1 MTMSDTSVLDIDYPF
16 PDLVPS
22 QARQALRTAAAE
34 LADRGLASSSRWT
47 LELLQSVPYTE
58 FPNDP
63 PLFPAQSPHDN
74 SAIVTSTPAA
84 KRRPNKGSLIPE
96 HSTPALGMQQRMSAE
111 PSTEDGSV
119 AEASGR
125 FAPGAFASS
134 PLANTRLSH
143 AASPRGDP
151 DSSLI
156 TVDSD
161 DGDAPG
167 SAHVHWQSNTN
178 SIDCSS
184 GPSTY
189 RLGNGVPDPS
199 LQEQESYLLAKSHFD
214 QHQLERCIWV
224 LENSKSTSDKARFL
238 RLYARFLMSE
248 RKLDEHGMIIP
259 KPNGTLPATS
269 PSLIPILKELLDA
282 ADPFLLFL
290 KGAILRKLN
299 RPIEAMDCL
308 IRSVQGFAYNW
319 AAWQELAM
327 TLEPGEADQMAD
339 LLPESFMVSFFREFL
354 DRTSAQEG
362 DLTIARIDRLLEAF
376 PRSAYL
382 LTCRAQTNVHRLD
395 YIEAE
400 QDFQEAWSIDPYRID
415 GLSDYS
421 NALYL
426 LNRTAELAHL
436 AHKFSSFAKDR
447 PEVCC
452 LVGNYYNQRSDHHRA
467 IEAFRHALRLDSGC
481 VPAWILLGHEY
492 IELKNSHA
500 AAEMYRRAL
509 KINPREYRAL
519 YGLGQVYELN
529 GAYTYAVNYFQKCA
543 AIRPYDG
550 RMWSSMGICYDHLG
564 RSQDAVSCFKR
575 YLACRLN
582 HGDTV
587 IGLTRIIEV
596 YEKERDFEAAASY
609 HRRLVQVVD
618 RALVDTES
626 NVVARYA
633 RSYIIAARWEMGEIG
648 AGAKAAQQRAEAGG
662 VVTGNEPAQD
672 GQEAGSAQKVG
683 NLALANDYLQKV
695 IAAGTELTDSAELL
709 LKRLAFL
716 RD

>member
-1 MTMSDTSVLDIDYPF
+1 MSETTVFDVDYPF
-16 PDLVPS
+16 PDLDP
-22 QARQALRTAAAE
+22 ARARELLRFAALE
-34 LADRGLASSSRWT
+34 LSDRGLASSSKWT
-47 LELLQSVPYTE
+47 LELLQSVPSVQVASE
-58 FPNDP
+58 RRF
-63 PLFPAQSPHDN
+63 LSAQSRSDD
-74 SAIVTSTPAA
+74 SAMGTSTPAT
-84 KRRPNKGSLIPE
+84 KRRSHARSHIPE
-96 HSTPALGMQQRMSAE
+96 HSTPALGMHQCMSVE
-111 PSTEDGSV
+111 PGAEDGS
-119 AEASGR
+119 AGEISGR
-125 FAPGAFASS
+125 FAPTTFASS
-134 PLANTRLSH
+134 PLVNNRLSRV
-143 AASPRGDP
+143 ASPRDDP

-156 TVDSD
+156 TVDSE
-161 DGDAPG
+161 DGAASG

-178 SIDCSS
+178 SVDCSPGAS
-184 GPSTY
+184 QL
-189 RLGNGVPDPS
+189 RLGGTSSAP
-199 LQEQESYLLAKSHFD
+199 LALEEESYLLAKSHFD

-224 LENSKSTSDKARFL
+224 LENGKITSDKARFL
-238 RLYARFLMSE
+238 CLYARFLMSE

-269 PSLIPILKELLDA
+269 PSLIPILKELVDA
-282 ADPFLLFL
+282 SDPFFLFL

-308 IRSVQGFAYNW
+308 IRSVQSFAYNW

-354 DRTSAQEG
+354 DRHSAQEG
-362 DLTIARIDRLLEAF
+362 DVTITRIDRLLESF

-415 GLSDYS
+415 GLADYS

-564 RSQDAVSCFKR
+564 RSQDAISCFKR

-582 HGDTV
+582 QGDTV
-587 IGLTRIIEV
+587 MGLTRIIEV
-596 YEKERDFEAAASY
+596 YEKERDFEAAACY

-618 RALVDTES
+618 RALAGTES

-648 AGAKAAQQRAEAGG
+648 AKAAQQQRSEAGG
-662 VVTGNEPAQD
+662 VVTTDEMEQD
-672 GQEAGSAQKVG
+672 GEQGSAAKVG

-695 IAAGTELTDSAELL
+695 IAAGTEMTDSAEIL

>member
-1 MTMSDTSVLDIDYPF
+1 MSDSTVFDVDYPF
-16 PDLVPS
+16 PDLDP
-22 QARQALRTAAAE
+22 ARARASLRFAALE
-34 LADRGLASSSRWT
+34 LSERGLASSSRWT
-47 LELLQSVPYTE
+47 LELLQSVPYVELPSDRHFLST
-58 FPNDP
+58 
-63 PLFPAQSPHDN
+63 QSRSDD
-74 SAIVTSTPAA
+74 SAMGTSTPAT
-84 KRRPNKGSLIPE
+84 KRRSNARSHIPE
-96 HSTPALGMQQRMSAE
+96 HSTPALGMHQRMSVEPGAE
-111 PSTEDGSV
+111 DASAGET
-119 AEASGR
+119 SGR
-125 FAPGAFASS
+125 FAPTAFASS
-134 PLANTRLSH
+134 PLVNTRLSRMP
-143 AASPRGDP
+143 SSRDDP

-156 TVDSD
+156 TVDSE
-161 DGDAPG
+161 DGAAPA

-178 SIDCSS
+178 SVDCSPGAS
-184 GPSTY
+184 QL
-189 RLGNGVPDPS
+189 RLGGAS
-199 LQEQESYLLAKSHFD
+199 SAASTLEEESYLLAKSHFD

-238 RLYARFLMSE
+238 WLYARFLISE

-259 KPNGTLPATS
+259 KPHGTLPATS
-269 PSLIPILKELLDA
+269 PSLIPILKELIDA
-282 ADPFLLFL
+282 SDAFLLFL
-290 KGAILRKLN
+290 KGAILRKLD

-308 IRSVQGFAYNW
+308 IRSVQSFAYNW

-354 DRTSAQEG
+354 DRHSAQEG
-362 DLTIARIDRLLEAF
+362 DGTITRIDRLLESF

-415 GLSDYS
+415 GLADYS

-550 RMWSSMGICYDHLG
+550 RMWSSMGICYDHLA
-564 RSQDAVSCFKR
+564 RSQDAISCFKR

-582 HGDTV
+582 QGDTV
-587 IGLTRIIEV
+587 LGLTRIIEV
-596 YEKERDFEAAASY
+596 YEKERDFEAAACY

-618 RALVDTES
+618 RALAGAES
-626 NVVARYA
+626 NMVARYA

-648 AGAKAAQQRAEAGG
+648 AKAAQQQQQQRTEVGG
-662 VVTGNEPAQD
+662 VDTADDMEQD
-672 GQEAGSAQKVG
+672 GEQASAAKVG

-695 IAAGTELTDSAELL
+695 IAAGTEMTDSAEIL

>member
-1 MTMSDTSVLDIDYPF
+1 MSVLDIDYPF
-16 PDLVPS
+16 PDLDP
-22 QARQALRTAAAE
+22 ARARESLRLAARE
-34 LADRGLASSSRWT
+34 LGERGLASSSRWT
-47 LELLQSVPYTE
+47 LELLQSVPRGAYVGGYINEPIIAPAALGATT
-58 FPNDP
+58 
-63 PLFPAQSPHDN
+63 PAQ
-74 SAIVTSTPAA
+74 
-84 KRRPNKGSLIPE
+84 KRILKRPPGFPE

-111 PSTEDGSV
+111 PSMEDISV
-119 AEASGR
+119 EDSGR
-125 FAPGAFASS
+125 FPNKAFPSS
-134 PLANTRLSH
+134 PLAHTGMVLG
-143 AASPRGDP
+143 AKDA
-151 DSSLI
+151 DSSVI
-156 TVDSD
+156 TVDSE
-161 DGDAPG
+161 DGGNAG
-167 SAHVHWQSNTN
+167 SAHVHWQSNSN
-178 SIDCSS
+178 SINCSP
-184 GPSTY
+184 GPSQI
-189 RLGNGVPDPS
+189 RDPH
-199 LQEQESYLLAKSHFD
+199 EEADFEEIETYLLAKSHFD
-214 QHQLERCIWV
+214 QHQLERCVWV
-224 LENSKSTSDKARFL
+224 LEQSSCAIDKAVFL

-259 KPNGTLPATS
+259 KPNGKLPGTS
-269 PSLIPILKELLDA
+269 PNLIPILKELIDA
-282 ADPFLLFL
+282 TDPYLLFL
-290 KGAILRKLN
+290 KGAILRKLD

-308 IRSVQGFAYNW
+308 VRSVQACPYNW
-319 AAWQELAM
+319 AAWQELSM
-327 TLEPGEADQMAD
+327 TLEAGEVDQIGD
-339 LLPESFMVSFFREFL
+339 LLPESFMVSFFKEFL
-354 DRTSAQEG
+354 DRHSAQEG
-362 DLTIARIDRLLEAF
+362 DMSIARIDKLLEYF

-436 AHKFSSFAKDR
+436 AHKFGTFAKDR

-564 RSQDAVSCFKR
+564 RSQDAISCFKR
-575 YLACRLN
+575 YLTCRLN
-582 HGDTV
+582 QNDTI

-596 YEKERDFEAAASY
+596 YEKERDLLAAASY

-618 RALVDTES
+618 RGLADAES

-648 AGAKAAQQRAEAGG
+648 SATTGG
-662 VVTGNEPAQD
+662 PPRQAPSKGRDPEDQDMHDDPAD
-672 GQEAGSAQKVG
+672 STANPKTG

-695 IAAGTELTDSAELL
+695 IAAGTEMTDLAEIL
-709 LKRLAFL
+709 LKRLAFQ

>member
-1 MTMSDTSVLDIDYPF
+1 MTMSETTVFDVDYPF
-16 PDLVPS
+16 PDLDP
-22 QARQALRTAAAE
+22 ARARELLRFAALE
-34 LADRGLASSSRWT
+34 LSDRGLASSSKWT
-47 LELLQSVPYTE
+47 LELLQSVPSVQVASE
-58 FPNDP
+58 RRF
-63 PLFPAQSPHDN
+63 LSAQSRSDD
-74 SAIVTSTPAA
+74 SAMGTSTPAT
-84 KRRPNKGSLIPE
+84 KRRSHARSHIPE
-96 HSTPALGMQQRMSAE
+96 HSTPALGMHQCMSVE
-111 PSTEDGSV
+111 PGAEDGS
-119 AEASGR
+119 AGEISGR
-125 FAPGAFASS
+125 FAPTTFASS
-134 PLANTRLSH
+134 PLVNNRLSRV
-143 AASPRGDP
+143 ASPRDDP

-156 TVDSD
+156 TVDSE
-161 DGDAPG
+161 DGAASG

-178 SIDCSS
+178 SVDCSPGAS
-184 GPSTY
+184 QL
-189 RLGNGVPDPS
+189 RLGGTSSAP
-199 LQEQESYLLAKSHFD
+199 LALEEESYLLAKSHFD

-224 LENSKSTSDKARFL
+224 LENGKITSDKARFL
-238 RLYARFLMSE
+238 CLYARFLMSE

-269 PSLIPILKELLDA
+269 PSLIPILKELVDA
-282 ADPFLLFL
+282 SDPFFLFL

-308 IRSVQGFAYNW
+308 IRSVQSFAYNW

-354 DRTSAQEG
+354 DRHSAQEG
-362 DLTIARIDRLLEAF
+362 DVTITRIDRLLESF

-415 GLSDYS
+415 GLADYS

-564 RSQDAVSCFKR
+564 RSQDAISCFKR

-582 HGDTV
+582 QGDTV
-587 IGLTRIIEV
+587 MGLTRIIEV
-596 YEKERDFEAAASY
+596 YEKERDFEAAACY

-618 RALVDTES
+618 RALAGTES

-648 AGAKAAQQRAEAGG
+648 AKAAQQQRSEAGG
-662 VVTGNEPAQD
+662 VVTTDEMEQD
-672 GQEAGSAQKVG
+672 GEQGSAAKVG

-695 IAAGTELTDSAELL
+695 IAAGTEMTDSAEIL

>member
-1 MTMSDTSVLDIDYPF
+1 MAMSDATVFDIDYPF
-16 PDLVPS
+16 PDLDATR
-22 QARQALRTAAAE
+22 ARESLRFAALE
-34 LADRGLASSSRWT
+34 LSNRGLASSSRWT
-47 LELLQSVPYTE
+47 LELLQSVPYTG
-58 FPNDP
+58 NLNSGLVLSD
-63 PLFPAQSPHDN
+63 QSRSNH
-74 SAIVTSTPAA
+74 SAMVTSTPAP
-84 KRRPNKGSLIPE
+84 KRRSQARSLVPE
-96 HSTPALGMQQRMSAE
+96 HSTPALGVHQRMSVEPGAE
-111 PSTEDGSV
+111 DTSAGEGLES
-119 AEASGR
+119 
-125 FAPGAFASS
+125 FAPGTFSSS
-134 PLANTRLSH
+134 PLVNSRLAH
-143 AASPRGDP
+143 VASPRDDP

-156 TVDSD
+156 PVGSE
-161 DGDAPG
+161 DGTAPG

-178 SIDCSS
+178 SVDCSP
-184 GPSTY
+184 GAFQY
-189 RLGNGVPDPS
+189 RLDGTSSAALSS
-199 LQEQESYLLAKSHFD
+199 LEEDSYLLAKNYFD

-224 LENSKSTSDKARFL
+224 LEGSKGSSDKARFL
-238 RLYARFLMSE
+238 RLYSRFLMSE

-269 PSLIPILKELLDA
+269 PSLIPILKELVDVS
-282 ADPFLLFL
+282 DPFLLFL

-308 IRSVQGFAYNW
+308 VRSVQSFAYNW

-354 DRTSAQEG
+354 DRHSAQEG
-362 DLTIARIDRLLEAF
+362 DATITRIDRLLESF

-382 LTCRAQTNVHRLD
+382 LTCRAQTNVHRLE

-415 GLSDYS
+415 GLADYS

-582 HGDTV
+582 QGDTV
-587 IGLTRIIEV
+587 MGLTRIIEV
-596 YEKERDFEAAASY
+596 YEKERDFEAAACY

-618 RALVDTES
+618 RALTGTES

-648 AGAKAAQQRAEAGG
+648 VRSAQEREETADEKK
-662 VVTGNEPAQD
+662 QD
-672 GQEAGSAQKVG
+672 GEPETVAKVG

-695 IAAGTELTDSAELL
+695 IAAGTEMTDSAEIL

>member
-1 MTMSDTSVLDIDYPF
+1 MSETSVFDIDYPF
-16 PDLVPS
+16 PDLDP
-22 QARQALRTAAAE
+22 ARARESLRFAAAE
-34 LADRGLASSSRWT
+34 LSDRGLASSSRWT
-47 LELLQSVPYTE
+47 LELLQSVPYTAATNE
-58 FPNDP
+58 G
-63 PLFPAQSPHDN
+63 LLQSKPDRLDS
-74 SAIVTSTPAA
+74 SALATSTPAA
-84 KRRPNKGSLIPE
+84 KRPSHARQLVPE
-96 HSTPALGMQQRMSAE
+96 HSTPALGMHQRMSVE
-111 PSTEDGSV
+111 PGTENESLEGVSGSH
-119 AEASGR
+119 
-125 FAPGAFASS
+125 
-134 PLANTRLSH
+134 RLGH
-143 AASPRGDP
+143 VLSPRLDA
-151 DSSLI
+151 DTSLI
-156 TVDSD
+156 TVDSE

-178 SIDCSS
+178 SVDYSPGAS
-184 GPSTY
+184 QQ
-189 RLGNGVPDPS
+189 RLGSASSAASV
-199 LQEQESYLLAKSHFD
+199 LEEETYLLAKSHFD

-224 LENSKSTSDKARFL
+224 LESSKSSSDKARFL

-259 KPNGTLPATS
+259 KPTGTLPATS
-269 PSLIPILKELLDA
+269 PSLISILKDLIDA
-282 ADPFLLFL
+282 SDPFLLFL

-308 IRSVQGFAYNW
+308 LRSVQSFAYNW

-354 DRTSAQEG
+354 DRHSAQEG
-362 DLTIARIDRLLEAF
+362 DLTIARIDRLLESF

-400 QDFQEAWSIDPYRID
+400 QDFQEAWSLDPYRID
-415 GLSDYS
+415 GLADYS

-426 LNRTAELAHL
+426 LNRSAELAHL

-452 LVGNYYNQRSDHHRA
+452 LVGNYYNQRGDHHRA
-467 IEAFRHALRLDSGC
+467 IEAFRHALRLDAGC

-509 KINPREYRAL
+509 KIIPREYRAL
-519 YGLGQVYELN
+519 YGLGQIYELT

-550 RMWSSMGICYDHLG
+550 RMWSSMGVCYDQLG
-564 RSQDAVSCFKR
+564 RAQDAISCFKR
-575 YLACRLN
+575 CLACRLN
-582 HGDTV
+582 QGDTV
-587 IGLTRIIEV
+587 AGLNRIIEV
-596 YEKERDFEAAASY
+596 YEKARDFEAAASY

-618 RALVDTES
+618 RASTGAES

-648 AGAKAAQQRAEAGG
+648 SKAAQQQAADEMDDAEPEG
-662 VVTGNEPAQD
+662 P
-672 GQEAGSAQKVG
+672 KVG

-695 IAAGTELTDSAELL
+695 IAAGTEMTDSAEIL

>member
-1 MTMSDTSVLDIDYPF
+1 MSETTVFDADYPF
-16 PDLVPS
+16 PDLDP
-22 QARQALRTAAAE
+22 ARARESLRFAALE
-34 LADRGLASSSRWT
+34 LSERGLASSSRWT
-47 LELLQSVPYTE
+47 LELLQSVPYTG
-58 FPNDP
+58 PSNADP
-63 PLFPAQSPHDN
+63 FLSRQGPTDD
-74 SAIVTSTPAA
+74 SAVAASTPAA
-84 KRRPNKGSLIPE
+84 KRRSQAKSLIPE
-96 HSTPALGMQQRMSAE
+96 HSTPALGMHQRMSVEPGAE
-111 PSTEDGSV
+111 DVS
-119 AEASGR
+119 AREASGR

-134 PLANTRLSH
+134 PLANNRLAH
-143 AASPRGDP
+143 VASPRGDP

-156 TVDSD
+156 TVDSED
-161 DGDAPG
+161 DAAPG
-167 SAHVHWQSNTN
+167 SAHVHWQSNSN
-178 SIDCSS
+178 SVDCSPGTS
-184 GPSTY
+184 QVRFGGSSHAGSSV
-189 RLGNGVPDPS
+189 L
-199 LQEQESYLLAKSHFD
+199 EEESYLLAKSHFD

-224 LENSKSTSDKARFL
+224 LESGKSSSEKARFL

-269 PSLIPILKELLDA
+269 PSLIPILKELVDA
-282 ADPFLLFL
+282 SEPFLLFL

-354 DRTSAQEG
+354 DRHSAQEG
-362 DLTIARIDRLLEAF
+362 DVTITRIDRLLESF

-415 GLSDYS
+415 GLADYS

-426 LNRTAELAHL
+426 LNRSAELAHL

-564 RSQDAVSCFKR
+564 RSQDAISCFKR

-582 HGDTV
+582 QGDTV
-587 IGLTRIIEV
+587 MGLTRIIEV
-596 YEKERDFEAAASY
+596 YEKERDFEAAACY

-618 RALVDTES
+618 RALAGAES

-648 AGAKAAQQRAEAGG
+648 ARAAQQRAGAAADEM
-662 VVTGNEPAQD
+662 EQD
-672 GQEAGSAQKVG
+672 GEIASAAAAKVG
-683 NLALANDYLQKV
+683 NLALANEYLQKV
-695 IAAGTELTDSAELL
+695 IAAGTEMTDSAEIL

>member
-1 MTMSDTSVLDIDYPF
+1 MYEASIFDFDHPF
-16 PDLVPS
+16 PDLEPTR
-22 QARQALRTAAAE
+22 AREELRIAATE
-34 LADRGLASSSRWT
+34 LSDRGLASSSRWT
-47 LELLQSVPYTE
+47 LELLQSVPYSASQ
-58 FPNDP
+58 NGSGL
-63 PLFPAQSPHDN
+63 LFSAQNRSDE
-74 SAIVTSTPAA
+74 SATGAATPAT
-84 KRRPNKGSLIPE
+84 KRHTNARPLIPE
-96 HSTPALGMQQRMSAE
+96 HSTPALGMQQRMSVE
-111 PSTEDGSV
+111 PRGDDDSV
-119 AEASGR
+119 RDVSGK
-125 FAPGAFASS
+125 FAPNAYASS
-134 PLANTRLSH
+134 PLANARLGQL
-143 AASPRGDP
+143 ASPKRDP

-156 TVDSD
+156 TVDSED
-161 DGDAPG
+161 DEAPG

-178 SIDCSS
+178 SVDCSP
-184 GPSTY
+184 GPSQLRFGSSQPRISTMEDETY
-189 RLGNGVPDPS
+189 M
-199 LQEQESYLLAKSHFD
+199 LAKSHFD
-214 QHQLERCIWV
+214 QQQLERCIWV
-224 LENSKSTSDKARFL
+224 LESSSHASDKACFL

-248 RKLDEHGMIIP
+248 RKLDEHGMVIP

-269 PSLIPILKELLDA
+269 PELIPILKELVDA

-308 IRSVQGFAYNW
+308 LRSVQSFAYNW

-327 TLEPGEADQMAD
+327 TLEPGEVDQIAD
-339 LLPESFMVSFFREFL
+339 LLPDSFMASFFRELL
-354 DRTSAQEG
+354 DRHSAQEG
-362 DLTIARIDRLLEAF
+362 DLTIARIDRLLESF

-582 HGDTV
+582 QGDTV
-587 IGLTRIIEV
+587 VGLTRIIEV

-618 RALVDTES
+618 RALAGTES

-648 AGAKAAQQRAEAGG
+648 ARSAQQRAAGD
-662 VVTGNEPAQD
+662 EMDHD
-672 GQEAGSAQKVG
+672 GRDATSAKVG

-695 IAAGTELTDSAELL
+695 IAAGTEMTDSAEIL

>member
-1 MTMSDTSVLDIDYPF
+1 MSDTSIFDIDYPF
-16 PDLVPS
+16 ADLDPVR
-22 QARQALRTAAAE
+22 AREELRHAATKLAE
-34 LADRGLASSSRWT
+34 RGLASSSRWT
-47 LELLQSVPYTE
+47 LELLQTVPYT
-58 FPNDP
+58 DSSDGTR
-63 PLFPAQSPHDN
+63 LFTEQSRADE
-74 SAIVTSTPAA
+74 SEIGTTTPAT
-84 KRRPNKGSLIPE
+84 KRRPIRRSLIPE
-96 HSTPALGMQQRMSAE
+96 HSTPALGMQQRMSVEPNAE
-111 PSTEDGSV
+111 EGSV
-119 AEASGR
+119 GEVSGR
-125 FAPGAFASS
+125 FTSNAFASS
-134 PLANTRLSH
+134 PLASACLGH
-143 AASPRGDP
+143 LVSPRGDP

-156 TVDSD
+156 TVDSE
-161 DGDAPG
+161 DGDGAG

-178 SIDCSS
+178 SVDCSP
-184 GPSTY
+184 GPSQL
-189 RLGNGVPDPS
+189 RFGGVPAASPAI
-199 LQEQESYLLAKSHFD
+199 EEEVYMLAKSHFD

-224 LENSKSTSDKARFL
+224 LENSKSTLDKARFL

-269 PSLIPILKELLDA
+269 PSLIPILKELIDV

-308 IRSVQGFAYNW
+308 IRSVQSFAYNW

-354 DRTSAQEG
+354 DRHSAQEG
-362 DLTIARIDRLLEAF
+362 DLTIARIDRLLESF

-564 RSQDAVSCFKR
+564 RAQDAISCFKR

-582 HGDTV
+582 QGDTV

-618 RALVDTES
+618 RALAGTES

-633 RSYIIAARWEMGEIG
+633 RSYIIAARWEMGEVS
-648 AGAKAAQQRAEAGG
+648 AKAARRAEPGG
-662 VVTGNEPAQD
+662 VAAADEMD
-672 GQEAGSAQKVG
+672 QEGEEGSQNKVG

-695 IAAGTELTDSAELL
+695 IAAGTEMTDSAEIL

>member
-1 MTMSDTSVLDIDYPF
+1 MSDTSLFDIDYPF
-16 PDLVPS
+16 PDLDF
-22 QARQALRTAAAE
+22 ARAREALRIAATE
-34 LADRGLASSSRWT
+34 LSDRGLASSSRWT
-47 LELLQSVPYTE
+47 LELLQSVPFTDLTSSRP
-58 FPNDP
+58 F
-63 PLFPAQSPHDN
+63 FSAQSHSDD
-74 SAIVTSTPAA
+74 SAIVTSTPAT
-84 KRRPNKGSLIPE
+84 KRRPNARTLIPE
-96 HSTPALGMQQRMSAE
+96 HSTPALGMHQRMSVEPGAE
-111 PSTEDGSV
+111 DSSV
-119 AEASGR
+119 GEVSGR
-125 FAPGAFASS
+125 FNPSTFASS
-134 PLANTRLSH
+134 PLANARLGH
-143 AASPRGDP
+143 VASPRGDP

-156 TVDSD
+156 TVDSE

-178 SIDCSS
+178 SVDCSP
-184 GPSTY
+184 GPSQL
-189 RLGNGVPDPS
+189 RFGGGLAGPS
-199 LQEQESYLLAKSHFD
+199 SALEEESYLLAKSHFD

-224 LENSKSTSDKARFL
+224 LENGKSTSDKARFL
-238 RLYARFLMSE
+238 RLYARFLLSE
-248 RKLDEHGMIIP
+248 RKLDEHGMVIP

-269 PSLIPILKELLDA
+269 PSLIPILKELIDA

-308 IRSVQGFAYNW
+308 IRSVQSFAYNW

-327 TLEPGEADQMAD
+327 TLEPGEADQMAN

-354 DRTSAQEG
+354 DRHSAQEG
-362 DLTIARIDRLLEAF
+362 DLTIARIDRLLESF

-564 RSQDAVSCFKR
+564 RSQDAISCFKR

-582 HGDTV
+582 QGDTV

-618 RALVDTES
+618 RALAGTES

-648 AGAKAAQQRAEAGG
+648 AKATQQHRTEAGG
-662 VVTGNEPAQD
+662 AATGDDMEQD
-672 GQEAGSAQKVG
+672 ADEGSQAKVG

-695 IAAGTELTDSAELL
+695 IAAGTEMTDSAEIL

>member
-1 MTMSDTSVLDIDYPF
+1 MTMPDTSVFDIDYPF
-16 PDLVPS
+16 PDLDP
-22 QARQALRTAAAE
+22 ARAREALRFAAAE
-34 LADRGLASSSRWT
+34 LSDRGLASSSRWT
-47 LELLQSVPYTE
+47 LELLQSVPYTDTI
-58 FPNDP
+58 PS
-63 PLFPAQSPHDN
+63 QSFHRSDD
-74 SAIVTSTPAA
+74 AEIATSTPAI
-84 KRRPNKGSLIPE
+84 KRRLNARTLIPE
-96 HSTPALGMQQRMSAE
+96 HSTPALGMQHRMSVE
-111 PSTEDGSV
+111 PGAEDGSV
-119 AEASGR
+119 GEVSGR
-125 FAPGAFASS
+125 FGANAFASS
-134 PLANTRLSH
+134 PLAHARLGH
-143 AASPRGDP
+143 LASPRGDP

-156 TVDSD
+156 TVDSEN
-161 DGDAPG
+161 GDAPG

-178 SIDCSS
+178 SVDCSP
-184 GPSTY
+184 GPSQS
-189 RLGNGVPDPS
+189 RLGGGPS
-199 LQEQESYLLAKSHFD
+199 SASALEEEAYLLAKSHFD
-214 QHQLERCIWV
+214 QHQLERCIWM
-224 LENSKSTSDKARFL
+224 LESRKSTSDKARFL

-259 KPNGTLPATS
+259 KPNGMLPATS
-269 PSLIPILKELLDA
+269 PSLIPILKELIDV

-308 IRSVQGFAYNW
+308 IRSVQAFAYNW

-354 DRTSAQEG
+354 DRHSAQEG
-362 DLTIARIDRLLEAF
+362 DLTIARIDRLLESF

-564 RSQDAVSCFKR
+564 RSQDAISCFKR

-582 HGDTV
+582 QGDTV
-587 IGLTRIIEV
+587 VGLTRIIEV

-618 RALVDTES
+618 RALAGTES

-648 AGAKAAQQRAEAGG
+648 AKAAQQRAEAGG
-662 VVTGNEPAQD
+662 VVTGDEMEQD
-672 GQEAGSAQKVG
+672 AEAGAQNKVG

-695 IAAGTELTDSAELL
+695 IAAGTEMTDSAEIL

>member
-1 MTMSDTSVLDIDYPF
+1 MTMSDASVFDIDYPF
-16 PDLVPS
+16 PDFDPVR
-22 QARQALRTAAAE
+22 AREALRFAAAE
-34 LADRGLASSSRWT
+34 LSDRGLASSSRWT
-47 LELLQSVPYTE
+47 LELLQSVPYT
-58 FPNDP
+58 NSANSRL
-63 PLFPAQSPHDN
+63 LFSAQSRSDE
-74 SAIVTSTPAA
+74 SAAGASTPAT
-84 KRRPNKGSLIPE
+84 KRRPNARSLIPE
-96 HSTPALGMQQRMSAE
+96 HSTPALGTQQRMSAE
-111 PSTEDGSV
+111 PSTEDGSI
-119 AEASGR
+119 AEVSGR
-125 FAPGAFASS
+125 FAPNAFASS
-134 PLANTRLSH
+134 PLANVRSRHL
-143 AASPRGDP
+143 ASPRGDP

-156 TVDSD
+156 TVDSEE
-161 DGDAPG
+161 GDAPG

-178 SIDCSS
+178 SVDFSPGASQSRFGGAIS
-184 GPSTY
+184 GASP
-189 RLGNGVPDPS
+189 L
-199 LQEQESYLLAKSHFD
+199 EEESYMLAKSHFD

-224 LENSKSTSDKARFL
+224 LENSKGDSEKARFL

-269 PSLIPILKELLDA
+269 PSLIPILKELIDA
-282 ADPFLLFL
+282 DDPFLLFL

-354 DRTSAQEG
+354 DRHSAQEG
-362 DLTIARIDRLLEAF
+362 DFTIARIDRLLEVF

-564 RSQDAVSCFKR
+564 RSQDAISCFKR

-582 HGDTV
+582 QGDTV
-587 IGLTRIIEV
+587 VGLTRIIEV

-618 RALVDTES
+618 RAMAGTES

-648 AGAKAAQQRAEAGG
+648 VKAAQQRADAGG
-662 VVTGNEPAQD
+662 IVTGNEMEQD
-672 GQEAGSAQKVG
+672 AEEGSAPKVG

-695 IAAGTELTDSAELL
+695 IAAGTEMADSAEIL

>member
-1 MTMSDTSVLDIDYPF
+1 MTMTDTSVFDIDYPF
-16 PDLVPS
+16 LDLDP
-22 QARQALRTAAAE
+22 ARAREALRIAASE
-34 LADRGLASSSRWT
+34 LSDRGLASSSRWT

-58 FPNDP
+58 SANER
-63 PLFPAQSPHDN
+63 LFLSAQNPSDELEVG
-74 SAIVTSTPAA
+74 SSTPAT
-84 KRRPNKGSLIPE
+84 KRRPNARSLIPE
-96 HSTPALGMQQRMSAE
+96 HSTPALGMQQRLSAE
-111 PSTEDGSV
+111 PGTEDGSV
-119 AEASGR
+119 GETSGR
-125 FAPGAFASS
+125 FPPNTFASS
-134 PLANTRLSH
+134 PLANAHSRL
-143 AASPRGDP
+143 AAFPKGEH

-156 TVDSD
+156 TVDSE
-161 DGDAPG
+161 DGDAAG

-178 SIDCSS
+178 SIEYSPGASQLRFGSAIPGTSALD
-184 GPSTY
+184 
-189 RLGNGVPDPS
+189 
-199 LQEQESYLLAKSHFD
+199 QESYMLAKSHFD

-224 LENSKSTSDKARFL
+224 LESSKSTSDKARFL

-269 PSLIPILKELLDA
+269 PSLIPILKELIDA

-308 IRSVQGFAYNW
+308 IRSIQSFAYNW

-354 DRTSAQEG
+354 DRHSAQEG
-362 DLTIARIDRLLEAF
+362 DLTIARIDRLLDTF
-376 PRSAYL
+376 PKSAYL

-564 RSQDAVSCFKR
+564 RSQDAISCFKR

-582 HGDTV
+582 QGDTV

-596 YEKERDFEAAASY
+596 YEKDRDYEAAASY

-618 RALVDTES
+618 RAMAGTES

-648 AGAKAAQQRAEAGG
+648 ARATQQRAEAEASGI
-662 VVTGNEPAQD
+662 VSGNEMEQD
-672 GQEAGSAQKVG
+672 GETESGAKVG

-695 IAAGTELTDSAELL
+695 IAAGTEVADNAEVL